1 MKKQGILNAELNAA
15 ISLLGHGDII
25 IVADCGLPIPLG
37 VRLVDLSLVHGIPS
51 FEQTLSALLEDVI
64 FEQCTAAEE
73 AQGTVVETWL
83 SSKFEGIAYV
93 SHSELKQISNA
104 ARLFV
109 RTGEATAFANV
120 ALTCGVSF

>member
-1 MKKQGILNAELNAA
+1 MKKRGILNSELNAA

-25 IVADCGLPIPLG
+25 IVADCGLPIPPG
-37 VRLVDLSLVHGIPS
+37 VRLVDLSLVHGVPS
-51 FEQTLSALLEDVI
+51 LQQTLGALVEDAV
-64 FEQCTAAEE
+64 FERCTAAAE
-73 AQGTVVETWL
+73 ARGTVVETWL
-83 SSKFEGIAYV
+83 SERFEAIAFV
-93 SHSELKQISNA
+93 GHSELKEISTA

>member
-1 MKKQGILNAELNAA
+1 MKKRGILNSQLNAA
-15 ISLLGHGDII
+15 ISLLGHGDVI

-51 FEQTLSALLEDVI
+51 FEETLYALLEDVV

-73 AQGTVVETWL
+73 AQGTIVEAWL
-83 SSKFEGIAYV
+83 SEKFDEIAFV
-93 SHSELKQISNA
+93 SHTELKQISNGA
-104 ARLFV
+104 CLFV